1 MLYVRLCLDAPG
13 SLDLRIKHRPER
25 QAYLDSGAINIVA
38 GGPVCAGDSS
48 DAYVGT
54 FMLIEADSREE
65 VVAYHENDP
74 FTKVGI
80 YERSFIMRFKKN
92 IG

>member
-1 MLYVRLCLDAPG
+1 MLYVRICLDAPG
-13 SLDLRIKHRPER
+13 SLDLRAKHRPER
-25 QAYLDSGAINIVA
+25 QAYLESDAIQLLQA
-38 GGPVCAGDSS
+38 GPLCAGDAS

-54 FMLIEADSREE
+54 FMLIEANSREE

-74 FTKVGI
+74 FTKAGI